1 MAFAGGL
8 GMSLRLA
15 DVPRDLGDR
24 AGAELDACLLFS
36 ESNTRFLCEVPPE
49 VCQRFAQAL
58 DGVPHAVVG
67 RVESD
72 SRLRISGTETVG
84 TLVID
89 AELADLKEAWQKP
102 LRW

>member
-1 MAFAGGL
+1 
-8 GMSLRLA
+8 
-15 DVPRDLGDR
+15 
-24 AGAELDACLLFS
+24 LDAYLLFS
-36 ESNTRFLCEVPPE
+36 ESNTRFLCEVPPAARE
-49 VCQRFAQAL
+49 RFEQSL

-67 RVESD
+67 LIESD
-72 SRLRISGTETVG
+72 SRLQIAGTDTAG